1 MSSMLDNVQIVR
13 PVEESVKRFERM
25 LRVAFNKFFNK
36 EERFT
41 HVGGI
46 EYKYCKNAC
55 VGVNLS
61 VPEYE
66 RQQILLYI
74 ETPSNAPVVLKGK
87 LDLRLMLVDAVG
99 HVVKR
104 VTRRYYFRIEPST
117 YIYNG
122 DVIIL
127 NSAPDE
133 LMYCNNKRIPQ
144 TIIAKL
150 Q

>member
-1 MSSMLDNVQIVR
+1 MLDNAQIVR
-13 PVEESVKRFERM
+13 PVDKSVKRFEKL
-25 LRVAFNKFFNK
+25 LREAFNKFFNK
-36 EERFT
+36 EERYT

-66 RQQILLYI
+66 RQQILLFI
-74 ETPSNAPVVLKGK
+74 EAPSNASVVLNGK
-87 LDLRLMLVDAVG
+87 LDLKLKLVDAEG
-99 HVVKR
+99 HIVEWVN
-104 VTRRYYFRIEPST
+104 RRHYFKIEPST
-117 YIYNG
+117 YTYDG
-122 DVIIL
+122 KDVVL

-133 LMYCNNKRIPQ
+133 LIYCNSKRIPQ
-144 TIIAKL
+144 TMGVKL